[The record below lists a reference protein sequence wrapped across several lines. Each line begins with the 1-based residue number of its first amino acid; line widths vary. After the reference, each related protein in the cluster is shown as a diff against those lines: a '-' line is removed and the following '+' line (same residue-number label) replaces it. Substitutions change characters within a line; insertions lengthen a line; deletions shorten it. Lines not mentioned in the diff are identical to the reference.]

1 MKLLFLIILFLL
13 FPFCFGQNPYYHT
26 IDKTS
31 GLPSNSVY
39 DIFQDSKGFMWFA
52 TSKGI
57 SKYDGSKFTSYSSPE
72 QSSIAGSTIS
82 EDKFGRIWYCNFDGF
97 LYYVENGKLLPLNQP
112 ETIGYYKY
120 GIIGNLLY
128 LIQKKKILI
137 YDLKSLKPIST
148 HKIEGDNIFFTFA
161 DDQKFY
167 VLADFFYE
175 FQGTKT
181 VKKYLIPDN
190 LKKNYT
196 SAIIQKSNDGLIIIS
211 KFQKKYY
218 LFQNGIFTEKPFAK
232 ELDYIQ
238 NISFTK
244 QENWICSTNGIYR
257 NFFSQDKNEVKHYF
271 SDSNISSIFRD
282 NSGYFWISTLNK
294 GLILVE
300 DFNSQMI
307 AMNSRP
313 ILFDVYKENLLIS
326 AEKDEL
332 YQISK
337 NDFSPKKI
345 YSGNNNHFVSHLFAD
360 GNSETVYFTS
370 SLFKILNLR
379 TKKLSEIQ
387 LAVKDI
393 KRIDE
398 KYLSFSASGMN
409 GIFPVNQNLK
419 SDWDSVYQNSKKE
432 KRNFSEITFLQKS
445 NGKSTTY
452 NPYNQ
457 TIYYATN
464 VGLFVKTKQNLSEI
478 LLNGKR
484 LYISKLTTY
493 NDEVF
498 ALSSNET
505 IYRISKNNE
514 ISVFQM
520 PENIQKENISKLK
533 IIENTLY
540 LFGEK
545 TLFEYD
551 LKNNYFRKILYSNDF
566 DISDIAVFDGKNI
579 FATSKG
585 LLILDKTKSN
595 TVTIPKFIINQ
606 ISANEKTLTSEQLKT
621 LNSNENNI
629 KISFSVLSFVPT
641 QNTEILYRI
650 NGKNWQNLEKDNR
663 ELVLNSLSFGDY
675 TIDFKTKTEDQFSK
689 IQSISFSIAKPFW
702 LQVWFIIFTT
712 LLFLGLVYLYYR
724 SRIHKIRKQN
734 QMVLEKMELEKTLN
748 ESKLKAIK
756 SQMNPHFFYNALN
769 TIQAFILSNEKKMAV
784 NYLSKFSLLTR
795 TILDMTEKEDL
806 SISEEIKTL
815 TLYLEI
821 EKARFNN
828 DFEYQILC
836 NKDLE
841 NENPKIPSM
850 LLQPYVENAI
860 KHGLLHKKG
869 EKKLTIS
876 FEKETDF
883 ILIKIDDNGIGRKKS
898 GELNFIKTKTHKS
911 FATDAL
917 QKRIDILNINKIKK
931 IKLYYDDKENNT
943 GNSLGTTV
951 TIEIPSSPNPSER
964 GA

>member
-1 MKLLFLIILFLL
+1 LKPLFRIILFLL

-57 SKYDGSKFTSYSSPE
+57 SKYDGSKFTSYSSQE
-72 QSSIAGSTIS
+72 QSSVAGSTIS
-82 EDKFGRIWYCNFDGF
+82 EDQFGRIWYCNFDGF

-128 LIQKKKILI
+128 LIQKNKILI
-137 YDLKSLKPIST
+137 YDLKSLKPVAS
-148 HKIEGDNIFFTFA
+148 HKIEGENIFFTFS
-161 DDQKFY
+161 DDEKFY

-175 FQGTKT
+175 FQGTKSA
-181 VKKYLIPDN
+181 KKYQIPEN

-218 LFQNGIFTEKPFAK
+218 LFKNGIFTEKPFAK

-238 NISFTK
+238 NNSFTSR
-244 QENWICSTNGIYR
+244 ENWICSTNGIYR
-257 NFFSQDKNEVKHYF
+257 NFFSEDKNEIRHYF
-271 SDSNISSIFRD
+271 SGFNISSIFRD

-300 DFNSQMI
+300 DFGSQMI

-313 ILFDVYKENLLIS
+313 ILLDIYKENLLIS
-326 AEKDEL
+326 AKKDEL
-332 YQISK
+332 YQLSK
-337 NDFSPKKI
+337 NNTEPKKI
-345 YSGNNNHFVSHLFAD
+345 YSGNNNHFVSQLFAD
-360 GNSETVYFTS
+360 ENSETVYFTS

-387 LAVKDI
+387 LAVKEV

-419 SDWDSVYQNSKKE
+419 SDWDEVYQNSKKE
-432 KRNFSEITFLQKS
+432 KSNFSEVPFLEKS

-452 NPYNQ
+452 NAHNQ

-464 VGLFVKTKQNLSEI
+464 VGLFAKTKQSLSEI
-478 LLNGKR
+478 LSNGKR
-484 LYISKLTTY
+484 LYISKLISY
-493 NDEVF
+493 NDKIF
-498 ALSSNET
+498 ALSTNGT
-505 IYRISKNNE
+505 IYRISKSNG
-514 ISVFQM
+514 ISDFQM
-520 PENIQKENISKLK
+520 PENIRMEHVSKLK
-533 IIENTLY
+533 IIGNTLY

-551 LKNNYFRKILYSNDF
+551 LKNNSFRKTLYSNDF

-585 LLILDKTKSN
+585 LLIFDKTKSN
-595 TVTIPKFIINQ
+595 PVTIPKFIINQ
-606 ISANEKTLTSEQLKT
+606 ISANEKTVSLKQLKN

-629 KISFSVLSFVPT
+629 RISFSVLSFVPT
-641 QNTEILYRI
+641 QKTEILYRI

-675 TIDFKTKTEDQFSK
+675 TIDFKTKTEDQLSE
-689 IQSISFSIAKPFW
+689 IQSIPFSIAKPFW
-702 LQVWFIIFTT
+702 LQIWFIIPVILIF
-712 LLFLGLVYLYYR
+712 LLLVYLFFR
-724 SRIHKIRKQN
+724 MRIRKIRKQN
-734 QMVLEKMELEKTLN
+734 QMVLEKMELEKNLN

-784 NYLSKFSLLTR
+784 SYLSKFSLLTR

-815 TLYLEI
+815 ALYLEI
-821 EKARFNN
+821 EKVRFSN
-828 DFEYQILC
+828 DFEYHILC
-836 NKDLE
+836 DEMLE

-876 FEKETDF
+876 FEKEADF

-898 GELNFIKTKTHKS
+898 GELNLIKTRTHKS

-917 QKRIDILNINKIKK
+917 QKRIDILNSNKKNKITLEY
-931 IKLYYDDKENNT
+931 IDKLNPAEQST
-943 GNSLGTTV
+943 GTAV
-951 TIEIPSSPNPSER
+951 IIEIPFE
-964 GA
+964 